1 MTFNEFASAAR
12 TRAQRQLDGMT
23 TNRDAMA
30 NDVMTLLVLVE
41 QARDLLTQKAQER
54 ASADA
59 AKTSFDG
66 LFSDIFKEL

>member
-23 TNRDAMA
+23 TNHDAMA

-41 QARDLLTQKAQER
+41 QARDLLTQKAQEQ

-66 LFSDIFKEL
+66 LFSDIFKKP